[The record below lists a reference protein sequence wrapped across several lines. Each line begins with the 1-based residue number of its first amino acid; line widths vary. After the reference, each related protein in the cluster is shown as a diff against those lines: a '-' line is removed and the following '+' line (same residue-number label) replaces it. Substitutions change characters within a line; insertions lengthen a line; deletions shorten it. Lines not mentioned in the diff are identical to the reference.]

1 MYKTLKRGIATL
13 LAASVI
19 AVSGVASPYDSFQQ
33 NAKLW
38 EESVSD
44 VSTEVNSALSFLEDS
59 PLGRGLILAA
69 DYETT
74 AIISSLSHEM
84 AHYIPLR
91 KYYPDAK
98 IQFGDFMVYSNGAIM
113 PKMLYPYFFNNIP
126 HEDIAKHMISGLNQ
140 NEFDAFYS
148 YKKNPFEINLNDA
161 IGFLTSKFFDEVY
174 FAADEIYHLRGTD
187 ISNYLDIV
195 LGKLGNI
202 RLSRESFMWQMI
214 ASDLLSGRS
223 LESINLLWNYILNGT
238 TEMKSGFSIS
248 GLNIS
253 YPLISFYQT
262 PDGNL
267 YNVSTILSN
276 NNLNGLISVALGSVL
291 RIGGEFSYNKLR
303 IKAGLD
309 LDSRLQPNGYLI
321 GVSYYGPIAF
331 SLEYSRND
339 VINNLVF
346 DNPEIRAK
354 WKVEF

>member
-1 MYKTLKRGIATL
+1 MSAIKKGIATL

-33 NAKLW
+33 NAETW
-38 EESVSD
+38 QESVSD

-59 PLGRGLILAA
+59 SLGRTLILAA

-91 KYYPDAK
+91 KYYPDAE
-98 IQFGDFMVYSNGAIM
+98 IQFGDFMVYSNGAVM

-126 HEDIAKHMISGLNQ
+126 HEDIARHMVSGLNQ

-148 YKKNPFEINLNDA
+148 YKKNPFEINLSDA
-161 IGFLTSKFFDEVY
+161 IGFLVSKFFDEVY
-174 FAADEIYHLRGTD
+174 FAADEIYHIRGTD

-202 RLSRESFMWQMI
+202 NLARETFMWQMI

-223 LESINLLWNYILNGT
+223 LESVNLLWNYILNGT
-238 TEMKSGFSIS
+238 TKMKSGFSIS
-248 GLNIS
+248 GLNVS
-253 YPLISFYQT
+253 WPLISFYQT

-267 YNVSTILSN
+267 YNFSTILSHN
-276 NNLNGLISVALGSVL
+276 NLISVALGNVL
-291 RIGGEFSYNKLR
+291 RIGGEFSDDKLR

-331 SLEYSRND
+331 SFEYSRND
-339 VINNLVF
+339 VLNNLVF
-346 DNPEIRAK
+346 DNPEIRASLN
-354 WKVEF
+354 VEF